1 MRRLLVPLAAALVF
15 APAAAAK
22 GDNAAIVIGPN
33 GTALVEPYEV
43 VAPVLAQLAP
53 MQAPSSPYALVY
65 LQRKLLPAA
74 PPGRWF
80 PRVAVYCDARN
91 RCVHATE
98 LLGSFGS
105 GRITGL
111 FRGAPPRLASLT
123 RDGAA
128 LPVGGALGLAV
139 ELAFG
144 QAGSSS
150 TAAKPVGCVELRA
163 RWRGSSAKARPT
175 AFCIGMSGGVYARGR
190 QYPLYS
196 GIAARLIH

>member
-1 MRRLLVPLAAALVF
+1 MRRLLAPLVAALLF

-22 GDNAAIVIGPN
+22 GDDAAIVIGPS

-43 VAPVLAQLAP
+43 VAPVLARLAP
-53 MQAPSSPYALVY
+53 MQAPAGPYALVY
-65 LQRKLLPAA
+65 VQRKLLPAA
-74 PPGRWF
+74 APGRWF
-80 PRVAVYCDARN
+80 PGAAVYCDARS
-91 RCVHATE
+91 RCVHATQ

-111 FRGAPPRLASLT
+111 FRGAAPRLATLT

-128 LPVGGALGLAV
+128 LPTAGSLGLAV

-144 QAGSSS
+144 QAGSSAKAS
-150 TAAKPVGCVELRA
+150 KPVGCVELRA
-163 RWRGSSAKARPT
+163 TWRGSSAKTRPT
-175 AFCIGMSGGVYARGR
+175 AFCIGMNGGVYAHGR

>member
-1 MRRLLVPLAAALVF
+1 MRRLLLPLAAVLLF
-15 APAAAAK
+15 APTASAK

-43 VAPVLAQLAP
+43 IAPVLAQLAP
-53 MQAPSSPYALVY
+53 MQAPSGPYALVY
-65 LQRKLLPAA
+65 VQRKLLPTA
-74 PPGRWF
+74 PGRWF
-80 PRVAVYCDARN
+80 PRAAVYCDARS
-91 RCVHATE
+91 RCVHATR

-123 RDGAA
+123 RDGTPLAA
-128 LPVGGALGLAV
+128 AGSLGLAI

-144 QAGSSS
+144 QGRASVQAS
-150 TAAKPVGCVELRA
+150 KPVGCVELRA
-163 RWRGSSAKARPT
+163 TWHGSTARPT
-175 AFCIGMSGGVYARGR
+175 AFCVGMNGGVYAHGR

-196 GIAARLIH
+196 GIAARLSD